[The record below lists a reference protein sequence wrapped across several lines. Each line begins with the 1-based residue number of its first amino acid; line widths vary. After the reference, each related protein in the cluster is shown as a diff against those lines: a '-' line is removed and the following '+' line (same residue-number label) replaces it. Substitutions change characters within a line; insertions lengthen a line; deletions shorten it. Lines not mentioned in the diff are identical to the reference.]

1 MATTSSAPS
10 PTALRYARAL
20 FALAEERSAAD
31 AIGEELA
38 ALDELIAGNDELRRL
53 IANPLIDAARQRAVF
68 DDILKK
74 AKASRLLADFVRVV
88 IGNRRLALLPA
99 MIAAY
104 AHLQAEARGETTAEV
119 TSAVELTAGQERK
132 IAALLKEALGNEV
145 RLENRVDP
153 AILGGLVLR
162 IGSRMIDASLRTRLH
177 GLKTTLKGA

>member
-20 FALAEERSAAD
+20 FALAEERGVTD

-38 ALDELIAGNDELRRL
+38 ALGELIAGNDELRRL

-68 DDILKK
+68 DALLNK
-74 AKASRLLADFVRVV
+74 AKASELLVNFVRVV
-88 IGNRRLALLPA
+88 THNRRLALLPQ

-104 AHLQAEARGETTAEV
+104 VHLQAEARGETAAEV
-119 TSAVELTAGQERK
+119 TSAVALSAGQERK
-132 IAALLKEALGNEV
+132 IAALLKEALGKEV
-145 RLENRVDP
+145 RLESRVDP